1 MREKIMQAVDIA
13 SVDELVALPPTIF
26 GVIRWKKYIGRPAGH
41 LCSGFDIR
49 VEEHTATQFRALGG
63 GKYEPIPGTG
73 IWKDVNDALVC
84 QELPDEGDYHKLGFQ
99 IRGRDIHLNAF
110 PDGQYR
116 ITPTLTGMWTRS
128 TPVVLL
134 GSRSIEP
141 KSAYVVLKKDD
152 HIQSVEFELVQ
163 RPRPWATI
171 FGAAIAGAL
180 VGSVLRRAN
189 PTPSYP
195 VRSGPG
201 D

>member
-1 MREKIMQAVDIA
+1 MQAFDTV
-13 SVDELVALPPTIF
+13 SFDELVALPPTIF

-41 LCSGFDIR
+41 LCSGFNIR

-73 IWKDVNDALVC
+73 IWKDVNDSLVC
-84 QELPDEGDYHKLGFQ
+84 REMPDEGDYHKLGFQ
-99 IRGRDIHLNAF
+99 VSGRDIHLNAF

-116 ITPTLTGMWTRS
+116 ITPSLTGMWTRP

-134 GSRSIEP
+134 GSRVIEP

-163 RPRPWATI
+163 RPRPWAAI

-180 VGSVLRRAN
+180 VGSALRRAN
-189 PTPSYP
+189 PNPFNL
-195 VRSGPG
+195 VRSGSG

>member
-1 MREKIMQAVDIA
+1 MQTFDTVSI
-13 SVDELVALPPTIF
+13 DELVALPPTIF

-41 LCSGFDIR
+41 PCSGFNIR
-49 VEEHTATQFRALGG
+49 VEEHTATQFRAVGG

-73 IWKDVNDALVC
+73 IWKDLNDALVC
-84 QELPDEGDYHKLGFQ
+84 QELPDEGDDHKLGFQ

-116 ITPTLTGMWTRS
+116 ITPTLTGLWTRA

-141 KSAYVVLKKDD
+141 KSAYVVLKKDN
-152 HIQSVEFELVQ
+152 HVQSVEFEVVQ
-163 RPRPWATI
+163 RSRPWWTI

-180 VGSVLRRAN
+180 VGSVVRRAN
-189 PTPSYP
+189 PNRFNLL
-195 VRSGPG
+195 RSGS
-201 D
+201 DD

>member
-1 MREKIMQAVDIA
+1 MQAVDIA

-26 GVIRWKKYIGRPAGH
+26 GIIRWKKYIGRPAGH

-128 TPVVLL
+128 TAVVLL

-141 KSAYVVLKKDD
+141 KSAYVVL
-152 HIQSVEFELVQ
+152 
-163 RPRPWATI
+163 
-171 FGAAIAGAL
+171 
-180 VGSVLRRAN
+180 
-189 PTPSYP
+189 
-195 VRSGPG
+195 
-201 D
+201 